1 MLSGITWLI
10 GNNKSFGQSLQ
21 KNTHFIFQQYC
32 SETKTPPYPQ
42 KIAFYCHFIR
52 ERNVMLCQ
60 NLSYEH
66 TDCNTPEI
74 HLLPSNGFLKRCL
87 SLCLNASNLFIDVKQ
102 TEKGSSDL
110 ARYQPPHPVRRAL
123 VLFGPYSH
131 INLLLPIQKLK
142 NTTWFRANEA
152 P

>member
-1 MLSGITWLI
+1 MLSGITWLM
-10 GNNKSFGQSLQ
+10 GNNNLCKR
-21 KNTHFIFQQYC
+21 THILFSKQYC
-32 SETKTPPYPQ
+32 SETKTLPYPQ
-42 KIAFYCHFIR
+42 KIAFYRHFIR

-87 SLCLNASNLFIDVKQ
+87 SLCLKASNLFIDVKQ

-110 ARYQPPHPVRRAL
+110 VRYQPPHLVRRAL
-123 VLFGPYSH
+123 FIWAVQPYKSSFTNSKAEKH
-131 INLLLPIQKLK
+131 HVVQSK
-142 NTTWFRANEA
+142 
-152 P
+152 

>member
-10 GNNKSFGQSLQ
+10 GNNKSFGQSLR
-21 KNTHFIFQQYC
+21 KNTYFIFQTVLLGNKNTAI
-32 SETKTPPYPQ
+32 SPENRFLPP
-42 KIAFYCHFIR
+42 FYAR
-52 ERNVMLCQ
+52 KNVMPCQ
-60 NLSYEH
+60 KLSFEH

-74 HLLPSNGFLKRCL
+74 HLLPSNGFLKRCF
-87 SLCLNASNLFIDVKQ
+87 SLCLKASNLFIDVKQ

-123 VLFGPYSH
+123 VLFGPYSR
-131 INLLLPIQKLK
+131 INLLLLIQKLK